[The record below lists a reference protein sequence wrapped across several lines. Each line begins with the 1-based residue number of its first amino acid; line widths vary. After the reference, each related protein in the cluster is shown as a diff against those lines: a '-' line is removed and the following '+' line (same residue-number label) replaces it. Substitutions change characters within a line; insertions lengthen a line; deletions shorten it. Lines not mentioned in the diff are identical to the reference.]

1 MAFGKS
7 KIDKICLE
15 AVAHLKETDYTK
27 ADPQI
32 GQMYQRLVGGR
43 SQLETVMERDL
54 SAVTQISS
62 LEKAL
67 TYYTDRLGGISSDL
81 ANSTDT
87 ILQAST
93 ETSRVADK
101 VSNQHEDLTKTIL
114 SASEECSTIYKN
126 IEDGQHQLTEIKD
139 LSQTTIKES
148 GEMKENMEN
157 LFDIINHMNEVID
170 GINSISGQTN
180 LLALNASI
188 EAARA
193 GEAGKGFAVVA
204 EEIRKLAEETQ
215 KMTANMGE
223 FVERIKEASGKS
235 ADSANAAVTAM
246 NNMNEKINSVWEI
259 NDENQKSVG
268 NITNSVSSLAS
279 VSQEISSSMDEMA
292 TQASNIQKQ
301 CEEQQDETQKLLT
314 IGINLKDAAAPVHQ
328 VEKDINAAVK
338 TIVEMGKDPFY
349 VMENSFFLKN
359 MEKAETIYNEWASSI
374 KDTVDSKTVTHIQT
388 SERKSAF
395 SYIINAMEPQ
405 NEQVKAIWNKIVEDH
420 KKVHEVGNNAVKA
433 VADQEFDKAQ
443 QLSQEMDNASKTII
457 VQMQQIKNLVQ
468 QLDSQ
473 GIHF

>member
-1 MAFGKS
+1 MAFGKN
-7 KIDKICLE
+7 KTDKNCLG
-15 AVAHLKETDYTK
+15 AVAQLKETDYSK
-27 ADPQI
+27 ADPQVVQI
-32 GQMYQRLVGGR
+32 YQRLLSGR

-67 TYYTDRLGGISSDL
+67 TYYTDHLGGISSDL
-81 ANSTDT
+81 ANSTDA

-93 ETSRVADK
+93 ETSRVADE

-148 GEMKENMEN
+148 GEMKEK
-157 LFDIINHMNEVID
+157 ID

-246 NNMNEKINSVWEI
+246 NNMNEKINSVWKI

-268 NITNSVSSLAS
+268 RITDSVSSLAA

-301 CEEQQDETQKLLT
+301 CEEQQNETQKLLT
-314 IGINLKDAAAPVHQ
+314 IGINLKEAAEPVHQ
-328 VEKDINAAVK
+328 VEKDINAAIT
-338 TIVEMGKDPFY
+338 TIGEMGKDPFY
-349 VMENSFFLKN
+349 AMDNSFFLKN
-359 MEKAETIYNEWASSI
+359 MEKAETIYNEWVASI

-395 SYIINAMEPQ
+395 SYLINAMQPQ
-405 NEQVKAIWNKIVEDH
+405 NEQVRAIWNKIVED
-420 KKVHEVGNNAVKA
+420 
-433 VADQEFDKAQ
+433 QQ

-457 VQMQQIKNLVQ
+457 AEIRQVESTVQ
-468 QLDSQ
+468 QLSGQ
-473 GIHF
+473 GLHF

>member
-1 MAFGKS
+1 M
-7 KIDKICLE
+7 
-15 AVAHLKETDYTK
+15 
-27 ADPQI
+27 
-32 GQMYQRLVGGR
+32 
-43 SQLETVMERDL
+43 
-54 SAVTQISS
+54 
-62 LEKAL
+62 
-67 TYYTDRLGGISSDL
+67 
-81 ANSTDT
+81 
-87 ILQAST
+87 
-93 ETSRVADK
+93 
-101 VSNQHEDLTKTIL
+101 
-114 SASEECSTIYKN
+114 
-126 IEDGQHQLTEIKD
+126 
-139 LSQTTIKES
+139 
-148 GEMKENMEN
+148 
-157 LFDIINHMNEVID
+157 
-170 GINSISGQTN
+170 
-180 LLALNASI
+180 NASI

-349 VMENSFFLKN
+349 AMENSFFLKN

-457 VQMQQIKNLVQ
+457 AQMQQIKTLVQ

>member
-15 AVAHLKETDYTK
+15 AVAQLKETDYTK

-43 SQLETVMERDL
+43 SQLETAMERDL

-62 LEKAL
+62 LEKTL

-93 ETSRVADK
+93 ETSRVAGE

-114 SASEECSTIYKN
+114 SASEESATIYKN
-126 IEDGQHQLTEIKD
+126 IEDGQQQLTEIKD
-139 LSQTTIKES
+139 LSQTTITES
-148 GEMKENMEN
+148 GEMKDNMEN
-157 LFDIINHMNEVID
+157 LFDVINHMNEVID

-246 NNMNEKINSVWEI
+246 NNMNEKINSVWKI
-259 NDENQKSVG
+259 NDTNQKSVG
-268 NITNSVSSLAS
+268 RITDSVSSLAA

-301 CEEQQDETQKLLT
+301 CEEQQNETQKLLT

-328 VEKDINAAVK
+328 VEKDINAAIT
-338 TIVEMGKDPFY
+338 TIGEMGKDPFY
-349 VMENSFFLKN
+349 VMDNSFFLKN
-359 MEKAETIYNEWASSI
+359 MEKAETTYNEWVTSI
-374 KDTVDSKTVTHIQT
+374 KGTVDNKTVTHIQT

-395 SYIINAMEPQ
+395 SYLINAMQPQ
-405 NEQVKAIWNKIVEDH
+405 NEQARAIWNKIVEDY
-420 KKVHEVGNNAVKA
+420 KKVHETGNNVVKA
-433 VADQEFDKAQ
+433 VDNQEFDKAQ
-443 QLSQEMDNASKTII
+443 QLFQEVENASKTII
-457 VQMQQIKNLVQ
+457 AEIKQMESTVQ
-468 QLDSQ
+468 QLSGQ
-473 GIHF
+473 GLHF

>member
-1 MAFGKS
+1 M
-7 KIDKICLE
+7 
-15 AVAHLKETDYTK
+15 
-27 ADPQI
+27 
-32 GQMYQRLVGGR
+32 
-43 SQLETVMERDL
+43 
-54 SAVTQISS
+54 TQISS

-67 TYYTDRLGGISSDL
+67 TYYTDHLGGISSDL
-81 ANSTDT
+81 ANSTDA

-93 ETSRVADK
+93 ETSRVADE

-157 LFDIINHMNEVID
+157 LFDVINHMNEVID

-349 VMENSFFLKN
+349 AMENSFFLKN

-420 KKVHEVGNNAVKA
+420 KKVHEVGNNAVRA

-457 VQMQQIKNLVQ
+457 AQMQQIKTLVQ

>member
-1 MAFGKS
+1 MAFGKN
-7 KIDKICLE
+7 KTDKNCLG
-15 AVAHLKETDYTK
+15 AVAQLKETDYSK
-27 ADPQI
+27 ADPQVVQI
-32 GQMYQRLVGGR
+32 YQRLLSGR

-67 TYYTDRLGGISSDL
+67 TYYTDHLGGISSDL
-81 ANSTDT
+81 ANSTDA

-93 ETSRVADK
+93 ETSRVADE

-157 LFDIINHMNEVID
+157 LFDVINHMNEVID

-246 NNMNEKINSVWEI
+246 NNMNEKINSVWKI

-268 NITNSVSSLAS
+268 ARKSQVLWMRWQHRQVIFRNSVR
-279 VSQEISSSMDEMA
+279 
-292 TQASNIQKQ
+292 
-301 CEEQQDETQKLLT
+301 
-314 IGINLKDAAAPVHQ
+314 
-328 VEKDINAAVK
+328 
-338 TIVEMGKDPFY
+338 
-349 VMENSFFLKN
+349 NSR
-359 MEKAETIYNEWASSI
+359 TRHRSC
-374 KDTVDSKTVTHIQT
+374 
-388 SERKSAF
+388 
-395 SYIINAMEPQ
+395 
-405 NEQVKAIWNKIVEDH
+405 
-420 KKVHEVGNNAVKA
+420 
-433 VADQEFDKAQ
+433 
-443 QLSQEMDNASKTII
+443 
-457 VQMQQIKNLVQ
+457 
-468 QLDSQ
+468 
-473 GIHF
+473 

>member
-15 AVAHLKETDYTK
+15 AVAQLKETDYTK

-43 SQLETVMERDL
+43 SQLETAMERDL

-62 LEKAL
+62 LEKTL
-67 TYYTDRLGGISSDL
+67 TYYTDRLGGISNDL
-81 ANSTDT
+81 ADSTDT

-93 ETSRVADK
+93 ETSRVAGE

-114 SASEECSTIYKN
+114 SASEECATIYKN
-126 IEDGQHQLTEIKD
+126 IEDGQQQLTEIKD
-139 LSQTTIKES
+139 LSQTTITES
-148 GEMKENMEN
+148 GEMKDNMEN
-157 LFDIINHMNEVID
+157 LFDVINHMNEVID

-246 NNMNEKINSVWEI
+246 NNMNEKINSVWKI

-268 NITNSVSSLAS
+268 RITDSVSSLAA

-301 CEEQQDETQKLLT
+301 CEEQQNETQKLLT
-314 IGINLKDAAAPVHQ
+314 IGINLKDAAAPVNQ
-328 VEKDINAAVK
+328 VEKDINAAIT
-338 TIVEMGKDPFY
+338 TIGEMGKDPFY
-349 VMENSFFLKN
+349 VMDNSFFLKN
-359 MEKAETIYNEWASSI
+359 MEKAEITYNEWVASI
-374 KDTVDSKTVTHIQT
+374 KDAVDSKTVTHIQT

-395 SYIINAMEPQ
+395 SYLINAMQPQ
-405 NEQVKAIWNKIVEDH
+405 NEQVRAIWNKIVEDY
-420 KKVHEVGNNAVKA
+420 KKVHETGNNAVNA
-433 VADQEFDKAQ
+433 VDNQEFDKAQ
-443 QLSQEMDNASKTII
+443 QLLQQVENASKTII
-457 VQMQQIKNLVQ
+457 AEIKQMESTVQ
-468 QLDSQ
+468 QLSGQ
-473 GIHF
+473 GLHF